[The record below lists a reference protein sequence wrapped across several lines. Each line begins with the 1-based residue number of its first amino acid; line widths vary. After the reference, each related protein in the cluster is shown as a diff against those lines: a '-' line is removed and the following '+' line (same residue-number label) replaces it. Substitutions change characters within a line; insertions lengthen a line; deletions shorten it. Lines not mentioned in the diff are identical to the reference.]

1 MSLGLIWILSYII
14 SIMIVGVIMGSSFIL
29 FDYGSHISMVKSRKK
44 YGRASYKIFMEE
56 FYRCDW
62 KQDTF
67 FKKSLFDRETDSQL
81 HAYIIEFDG
90 IGMIMK
96 NPIEYCKMRL
106 FVRSYLK
113 TLNHVKEY
121 IWE

>member
-1 MSLGLIWILSYII
+1 
-14 SIMIVGVIMGSSFIL
+14 MIVGVIMGSSFIL

>member
-1 MSLGLIWILSYII
+1 MSLII
-14 SIMIVGVIMGSSFIL
+14 TGVIMGIAFIL
-29 FDYGSHISMVKSRKK
+29 FDYGSHISMTKSRKK

-56 FYRCDW
+56 FCRRNW
-62 KQDTF
+62 KQDHI
-67 FKKSLFDRETDSQL
+67 FKTSLFDSETDSQL

-96 NPIEYCKMRL
+96 NPIEYFRMRL

-113 TLNHVKEY
+113 TQNHVKEY